1 MKRRDEME
9 YDIEKVLPD
18 LQERTKHLKKISQ
31 KYNKKIPEILNDSI
45 ITYFALIIKPR
56 LSDYDIYLLEMGRKI
71 KGVEIRNKFL
81 GRKSGAKETQ
91 RIENKIGK
99 ILEDYELTEINENL
113 LNYSFELIDR
123 TLKAIFDKESELKN
137 KKIYETA
144 LSNLNFLYMMLQL
157 AVRLIGQELK
167 RKDVNLKNRTLNYML
182 DKINDDRSK
191 TTSMFKKA
199 KTKKEVN
206 DVLLVYHKNLE
217 KYFNDFMEREVG
229 ENVKWKEVVEII
241 KERSLVEEVGENI
254 ILLTLGIVIFQL
266 QDKYKITLPLVEREK
281 IIIKESV

>member
-144 LSNLNFLYMMLQL
+144 LSNPNFLYMMLQL

-191 TTSMFKKA
+191 TTNMFKKA

-266 QDKYKITLPLVEREK
+266 QDKYEITLPLIEREK